1 MLLDVEGDMELFSAL
16 ALETLT
22 ELFADVTLFPLLPFP
37 FREGFAL
44 APSKVLP
51 LFALELFPA
60 LVDDKT
66 IFRGGTFNPP
76 PPPDLPDAA
85 SDELEA
91 PEDFPAALD
100 EFSLSSFSVSE
111 WSRLCGFL
119 GLFVAEVDPDDDDG
133 LFLSLFSVVVE
144 IEEPTEPPLL
154 FPCTP
159 FPKM

>member
-1 MLLDVEGDMELFSAL
+1 MLLDVEGEMALFGAL
-16 ALETLT
+16 ALETLS
-22 ELFADVTLFPLLPFP
+22 ELFADVTLAPLLPFP

-44 APSKVLP
+44 APS

-91 PEDFPAALD
+91 PEDFPAAFD
-100 EFSLSSFSVSE
+100 EVSLSSFSVSE
-111 WSRLCGFL
+111 WSRLGGFL

-133 LFLSLFSVVVE
+133 LFLSVFSVVVE
-144 IEEPTEPPLL
+144 IEEPPLL
-154 FPCTP
+154 FACAP